1 MEQNEDSEKVWQAI
15 GLDPV
20 EGARLCQQQ
29 IKLDELSVQARRRRR
44 IAEGYYIGLQLM
56 NDYAAW
62 QRFLAEPFFDRDP
75 RIRNKKE
82 DRFKFVVMRTVMI
95 YLFMAGKGNDSL
107 RNRTWRYAR
116 AMSGYADE
124 GVPPEEVVDRI
135 KSDGGIEKL
144 ARARSKGYDL
154 EAEDEDWRLE
164 MAHRE
169 PAPPTD
175 RAQARTT
182 RDSHEIVCDEG
193 QSEPGTDDDDDDDEA
208 VQPYV
213 DPDPTEGMVT
223 WPILVDP
230 DELRDLD
237 RTHTTIQVRA
247 TISID
252 ERDDGSR
259 YYRAI
264 MIDYL

>member
-1 MEQNEDSEKVWQAI
+1 MEQNEESEKVWQAI

-135 KSDGGIEKL
+135 KKDGGIEKL
-144 ARARSKGYDL
+144 ARASPDHS
-154 EAEDEDWRLE
+154 RL
-164 MAHRE
+164 R
-169 PAPPTD
+169 
-175 RAQARTT
+175 
-182 RDSHEIVCDEG
+182 
-193 QSEPGTDDDDDDDEA
+193 
-208 VQPYV
+208 
-213 DPDPTEGMVT
+213 
-223 WPILVDP
+223 
-230 DELRDLD
+230 
-237 RTHTTIQVRA
+237 
-247 TISID
+247 
-252 ERDDGSR
+252 
-259 YYRAI
+259 
-264 MIDYL
+264 